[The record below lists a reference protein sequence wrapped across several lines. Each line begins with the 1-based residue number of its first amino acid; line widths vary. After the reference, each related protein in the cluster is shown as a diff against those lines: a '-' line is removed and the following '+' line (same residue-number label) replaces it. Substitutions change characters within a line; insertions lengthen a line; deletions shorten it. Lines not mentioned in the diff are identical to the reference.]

1 MYDKKYSATFNND
14 VYVEISLLCDSGIY
28 TILDV
33 LFEFNGNRQLFLDM
47 THNEYVN
54 DFRFFLLDPDESNTK
69 LQFLYNNE
77 DLRVNVFE
85 MLMYIIDEH
94 DFEYKKYQNKEI
106 VELQTD
112 TSTYEIISE
121 VTSNGLLTNTA
132 LINKKYPNLNVL
144 NTNKIFNKII
154 FTTKDYNL
162 KQFLID
168 YLNTPHLKVD
178 FNFLDNLKINSIND
192 VINFISNYKQFY
204 GKNKQYYILLEDGN
218 LYFLKKDLDNEHQKD
233 LNKNN
238 ESRSFWP
245 ENYYDGK
252 LLYTDHIGEN
262 AYYVV
267 TQLFKHLNIEI
278 D

>member
-1 MYDKKYSATFNND
+1 MCLQSWLLNIATN
-14 VYVEISLLCDSGIY
+14 
-28 TILDV
+28 
-33 LFEFNGNRQLFLDM
+33 EF
-47 THNEYVN
+47 VN

-144 NTNKIFNKII
+144 NTNKIFNENWTEGNYFE
-154 FTTKDYNL
+154 FTVACKCDLY
-162 KQFLID
+162 
-168 YLNTPHLKVD
+168 Y
-178 FNFLDNLKINSIND
+178 
-192 VINFISNYKQFY
+192 NFIE
-204 GKNKQYYILLEDGN
+204 L
-218 LYFLKKDLDNEHQKD
+218 
-233 LNKNN
+233 
-238 ESRSFWP
+238 
-245 ENYYDGK
+245 
-252 LLYTDHIGEN
+252 
-262 AYYVV
+262 
-267 TQLFKHLNIEI
+267 
-278 D
+278 